1 MEGNKIIKQEKYID
15 ITEDFTNSIFNFFI
29 EKKELEKG
37 VPYCMK
43 KSSRKSFACSGQ
55 SEINRYNVLHV
66 PENAYSED
74 KNVVESHEYFVDY
87 LKHYGF
93 NYLYIMKKY
102 EMNFYQVYCMISIL
116 HEIGHMITINK
127 SIDMHGYNKIYAES
141 QSEYYYNDLLY
152 GETQMEH
159 YRSIKCEKVADKKAV
174 RLFNRYEKEM
184 IEFFMKIEI
193 EVREIK

>member
-66 PENAYSED
+66 PENVYSED

-141 QSEYYYNDLLY
+141 QSEYYYNDLLD
-152 GETQMEH
+152 GEVQMEH
-159 YRSIKCEKVADKKAV
+159 YRSIECEKVADKKAV
-174 RLFNRYEKEM
+174 RLFNKYEKEI
-184 IEFFMKIEI
+184 IELFMKIEI
-193 EVREIK
+193 EVRESK

>member
-29 EKKELEKG
+29 EKKELKKG
-37 VPYCMK
+37 IPYCMK
-43 KSSRKSFACSGQ
+43 KFSRKSFACSGQ
-55 SEINRYNVLHV
+55 SEVNRYNILYV

-74 KNVVESHEYFVDY
+74 KNIVKTHEYFINY

-116 HEIGHMITINK
+116 HEIGHIITMNK

-141 QSEYYYNDLLY
+141 QSEYYFNDWLN

-159 YRSIKCEKVADKKAV
+159 YRNIECERIADKKAV
-174 RLFNRYEKEM
+174 RLFNKYEKEM

-193 EVREIK
+193 EVKEIK

>member
-1 MEGNKIIKQEKYID
+1 MKGNKIIKQEKYIN

-93 NYLYIMKKY
+93 NYLYIMKRY

-127 SIDMHGYNKIYAES
+127 SIVMHGYNKIYAES
-141 QSEYYYNDLLY
+141 QSEYYYNEFLS
-152 GETQMEH
+152 GEMQMKH
-159 YRSIKCEKVADKKAV
+159 YRNIECERIADKKAV
-174 RLFNRYEKEM
+174 RLFNKYEKEI

-193 EVREIK
+193 EVK